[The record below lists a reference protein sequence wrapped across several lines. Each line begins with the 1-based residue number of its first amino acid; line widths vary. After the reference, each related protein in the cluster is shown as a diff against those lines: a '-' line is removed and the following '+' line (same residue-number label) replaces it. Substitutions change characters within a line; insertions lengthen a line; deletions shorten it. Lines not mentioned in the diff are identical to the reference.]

1 MVVSTIFLC
10 SILAVLEVIPDG
22 NVVDVAVID
31 VSVVDFC
38 CCFIACNIC
47 CADAVLDVVRFGTGG
62 LSSSSS
68 SSWSA
73 KVVDGPT

>member
-10 SILAVLEVIPDG
+10 SILAVLEVIPEG

-38 CCFIACNIC
+38 CCFIACSIC
-47 CADAVLDVVRFGTGG
+47 CAEAVLDVVRFGTGG
-62 LSSSSS
+62 FSSSSS
-68 SSWSA
+68 LSSSA
-73 KVVDGPT
+73 